1 MSSLLPTQII
11 QGDLGAPLLALS
23 CQSGWKDER
32 RRLSE
37 EPDFQGSWEGWA
49 PPTPIRTHPSQTSM
63 GSQLWRADNECL
75 DRAQFLIRELRTGL
89 AWSWGGEQ
97 TVPLG

>member
-23 CQSGWKDER
+23 CQSGWKGEK

-37 EPDFQGSWEGWA
+37 EPGFQGSWEVWA
-49 PPTPIRTHPSQTSM
+49 PPTPICTHASQTSM
-63 GSQLWRADNECL
+63 GSQLWRADN
-75 DRAQFLIRELRTGL
+75 
-89 AWSWGGEQ
+89 AWTEPSF
-97 TVPLG
+97 